1 MADGNRSHRRR
12 RLASQ
17 ISPKPTPSSE
27 QQLQS
32 KDRVLLQMNTELYEM
47 RKKVSGGL
55 ASTRSAEDVIKTLTA
70 NEEEI
75 KRLQTEIMQL
85 NEDNK
90 RIMLLELRLS
100 SGVG

>member
-1 MADGNRSHRRR
+1 
-12 RLASQ
+12 
-17 ISPKPTPSSE
+17 
-27 QQLQS
+27 
-32 KDRVLLQMNTELYEM
+32 MNTELYEM
-47 RKKVSGGL
+47 RKKLSGGQN
-55 ASTRSAEDVIKTLTA
+55 STKSAADVINTLTA

-100 SGVG
+100 SGVWVFYILLLL